1 MEISLSLSLFTFL
14 PIYKILTNPLY
25 IDSEGIQINCFLNF
39 LLPEQLV
46 NCINSWVYISIAF
59 NLINIGWV
67 QGNFIISKV
76 FFFLSFIS
84 HLKKRAS
91 EQHHL
96 GVNPGP
102 GICTFQ
108 FRGPHGYFL
117 GFHFVFLPQ
126 GTNGTILFSLVHGS
140 EMCCKS
146 ASQSLLGRR
155 WSIED
160 EGKWQVLVQLL
171 WKKEKESEV
180 EWPTVPITVV
190 CEAQTGGPG
199 FGEFL
204 RNPSGKITDCS
215 GLCVHQ
221 STHLTQS
228 KVVVGGMEMNKII
241 SRGWYQQD
249 PLPNVNGKN
258 VTGLSVMELDLG
270 KSHHH
275 PPTLPLHHVHKLRWM
290 SQGVVKNHTFT
301 LSLKE

>member
-25 IDSEGIQINCFLNF
+25 KDSEGIQINCFLNF

-91 EQHHL
+91 AQHHL

-160 EGKWQVLVQLL
+160 EGK
-171 WKKEKESEV
+171 
-180 EWPTVPITVV
+180 
-190 CEAQTGGPG
+190 
-199 FGEFL
+199 
-204 RNPSGKITDCS
+204 
-215 GLCVHQ
+215 
-221 STHLTQS
+221 
-228 KVVVGGMEMNKII
+228 
-241 SRGWYQQD
+241 
-249 PLPNVNGKN
+249 
-258 VTGLSVMELDLG
+258 
-270 KSHHH
+270 
-275 PPTLPLHHVHKLRWM
+275 
-290 SQGVVKNHTFT
+290 
-301 LSLKE
+301 